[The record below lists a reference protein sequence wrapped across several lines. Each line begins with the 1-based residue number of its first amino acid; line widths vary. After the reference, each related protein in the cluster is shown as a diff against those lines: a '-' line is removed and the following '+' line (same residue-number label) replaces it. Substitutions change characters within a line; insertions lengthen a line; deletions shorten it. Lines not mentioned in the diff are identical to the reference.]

1 MPLNPNSA
9 KDYVNNYIDKPIEDK
24 VHDYPDFFM
33 RLELN
38 TFRHINNLSLEF
50 KHPISVISGSNRSGK
65 TTALMAIACS
75 HFNFM
80 RPNVINGQL
89 ERATWSSVVRFTS
102 QDIQGHSWSYHVK
115 YRRGNMEH
123 TSAGSKNSNSSK
135 WSGVAKKSGQ
145 IGKPTPAQP
154 NGGRTVILIDLN
166 RISPSRHLSKS
177 YYNRSRSLPGSP
189 FANQAKVNEYM
200 SYILEDSY
208 TIEQIVSAADSKIF
222 KFNTLSHYT
231 SFNTASGEDVLVSI
245 LTQILDSPNNTLVLI
260 DEIEVGLH
268 PTIQRRLM
276 DVLYMISK
284 EDHKQFILTSHAYA
298 ILDSVPLESRL
309 FIETSAGISRN
320 YPGLSTYETL
330 TRMDCKVFPV
340 ASVYVED
347 NISQCIVEKA
357 IEDIV
362 LTRPGFNRLL
372 KIVIIGSADN
382 TFRYFKTRKAIM
394 DYEPNTS
401 KPACVLDGDM
411 RSKRDKN
418 GSLLYPEQQDL
429 FFHYS
434 DEPPEK
440 MLLRKYLEI
449 HHNPTLQYHLD
460 NSDPHCLLQKM
471 VDQGLCVNKTDA
483 FVRCFNEYKGS
494 VDGATHF
501 DNLKNFLIGLTR

>member
-9 KDYVNNYIDKPIEDK
+9 KDYVNNYLNKPTGAK
-24 VHDYPDFFM
+24 VHDYPDFFIN
-33 RLELN
+33 LELN

-50 KHPISVISGSNRSGK
+50 IHPISVISGSNRSGK

-75 HFNFM
+75 HYNFM
-80 RPNVINGQL
+80 RPNVNNGQL

-102 QDIQGHSWSYHVK
+102 QDIQGGPWSYHVR
-115 YRRGNMEH
+115 YRIGNNVH
-123 TSAGSKNSNSSK
+123 SSAGSKNANSSK

-145 IGKPTPAQP
+145 IGRPTSAHPR
-154 NGGRTVILIDLN
+154 GGRTVILIDLN

-177 YYNRSRSLPGSP
+177 YFNRSRRLPGSS
-189 FANQAKVNEYM
+189 FANQVKVNEYI
-200 SYILEDSY
+200 SYILEDNY
-208 TIEQIVSAADSKIF
+208 TIEQIDSAADSKIF
-222 KFNTLSHYT
+222 KFNTISHYT
-231 SFNTASGEDVLVSI
+231 SFNTASGEDVLVCI
-245 LTQILDSPNNTLVLI
+245 LTQVLDSPNNTLVLI

-347 NISQCIVEKA
+347 NVSQCIVEKA

-382 TFRYFKTRKAIM
+382 TFRYFKTRKEIM

-401 KPACVLDGDM
+401 KPACVLDGDV
-411 RSKRDKN
+411 RSKRDRN

-434 DEPPEK
+434 DESPEK

-460 NSDPHCLLQKM
+460 NSNPHCLLQKM
-471 VDQGLCVNKTDA
+471 VEEGRCVDKTDA
-483 FVRCFNEYKGS
+483 FSRCFNEYKKS
-494 VDGATHF
+494 IDGAVHF
-501 DNLKNFLIGLTR
+501 DELKAFLIGLTQ